1 MLYLI
6 KGILLHVLSPT
17 VLFFVL
23 TKVFIVDQAPVSV
36 DSERSSK
43 GVMVT
48 GRGNRVAVGT
58 EQQVCKYLV

>member
-36 DSERSSK
+36 DSETSSK
-43 GVMVT
+43 GVMVSM
-48 GRGNRVAVGT
+48 
-58 EQQVCKYLV
+58 